1 MRTEEGRVVPGLCS
15 DVLDGCQLGTGGK
28 HIYPIQQ
35 HIYLYMYIYS
45 VFCVKKKNLVR
56 IL

>member
-35 HIYLYMYIYS
+35 HIYQYMYIYS
-45 VFCVKKKNLVR
+45 VFCVKKTKT
-56 IL
+56 